1 MSHNK
6 NVSML
11 SGGQQENAVFC
22 PKCGNKNISF
32 SVALEEV
39 PRGTGEGCFLTYILM
54 VVLIFIPIIG
64 WILLYA
70 MITEKRKTKGV
81 TYCLCSQ
88 CGCNWKL
95 DYKAEMQ
102 KKKTNKKIIVFII
115 ITILVIGAIIEF
127 YFMAKYKGWI

>member
-6 NVSML
+6 KIVSRAL
-11 SGGQQENAVFC
+11 DQKENTVVC
-22 PKCGNKNISF
+22 PKCGNENISF
-32 SVALEEV
+32 SIALEEV
-39 PRGTGEGCFLTYILM
+39 PRGTGEGCFLTYIFM
-54 VVLIFIPIIG
+54 VMLIFIPIIG

-88 CGCNWKL
+88 CGYNWKL
-95 DYKAEMQ
+95 DDKAEMQ

-115 ITILVIGAIIEF
+115 LAILVISAIIEF
-127 YFMAKYKGWI
+127 YFIAKYRGGI